1 MIIPDS
7 LPFILVVVI
16 ATVVFIFLFRKSDYS
31 WKGKI
36 AISLGAGA
44 LVVYLLSLFVKT
56 IIVIENPVDDKSPF
70 QHNKIWIYGH
80 PSIPLS
86 YGEKYPT
93 TGIDMKRGFTY
104 IFNFSDDD
112 MVVYP
117 IVYTDKEES
126 IDESDIP
133 EYIVIESGTYSKVE
147 YIPDYWFTDSPD
159 QISVSSSTIESV
171 GKLITNSATT
181 AIKWGISSYGHNP
194 GSLVE
199 DVDRVL
205 SDSTSS
211 IADLK
216 AVMIP
221 FSESVL
227 DYSEKE
233 SGEHRFYAQLLARL
247 EYDALL
253 EWLELHR
260 GDISLDDYSELVEP
274 LLHAMGRWF
283 YAESDSVSVLWTD
296 VLFSSNID
304 TDEPTYGNFRLIVNL
319 PSDNAESKLCIYYPE
334 SAAGSPSLIFRKYLN
349 TTTRDEDI
357 NAQITIPLIDWYK
370 RNELE
375 EGKPMCAQ
383 ADKSVVNL
391 MLENDV
397 MYLLF
402 ESNSISIEDLGQPDY
417 SSIPLKWFQEA
428 YHTTT
433 FNPVPL
439 FGKTTF

>member
-7 LPFILVVVI
+7 LPLILVIVI
-16 ATVVFIFLFRKSDYS
+16 AIFVFICLFRKSDYS

-56 IIVIENPVDDKSPF
+56 IIVIENPGDDKSQF
-70 QHNKIWIYGH
+70 QHKKIWICGH
-80 PSIPLS
+80 PSISLS
-86 YGEKYPT
+86 NGEKYPT

-147 YIPDYWFTDSPD
+147 YIPDYWFSDSPN
-159 QISVSSSTIESV
+159 QISVSSSTIESF

-194 GSLVE
+194 GSLME
-199 DVDRVL
+199 NVDRVL

-211 IADLK
+211 FADLE

-227 DYSEKE
+227 DYSEQE
-233 SGEHRFYAQLLARL
+233 SGEHRIYAQLLARL
-247 EYDALL
+247 EYDASLA
-253 EWLELHR
+253 WLEFHR
-260 GDISLDDYSELVEP
+260 DDVSLEDFSELVEP
-274 LLHAMGRWF
+274 LLHAMGQWF
-283 YAESDSVSVLWTD
+283 YTESDSVSVLWTD
-296 VLFSSNID
+296 VLFSTNLD
-304 TDEPTYGNFRLIVNL
+304 TEEPSYGSFRLVVNL
-319 PSDNAESKLCIYYPE
+319 PSNNTDSKLCIYYPE
-334 SAAGSPSLIFRKYLN
+334 SAAGSPSLIFRKYLS
-349 TTTRDEDI
+349 TTTREEDI
-357 NAQITIPLIDWYK
+357 NSQKTIPLNDWYQQ
-370 RNELE
+370 NELG

-383 ADKSVVNL
+383 ADNRIVNM

-402 ESNSISIEDLGQPDY
+402 ESRSLEGEDNGNITY
-417 SSIPLKWFQEA
+417 TNIPLKWFKKL
-428 YHTTT
+428 YGFVLTDSL
-433 FNPVPL
+433 P
-439 FGKTTF
+439 